1 MSPMEKATKEE
12 KLEYL
17 ENKLRDLEKQLEKKV
32 GRSQYTFEH
41 GGDGWHDNASW
52 EGICQ
57 DVGVLSALIR
67 DLKLAIKKLKSEQ
80 EPTAT

>member
-1 MSPMEKATKEE
+1 MKKATKEE

-17 ENKLRDLEKQLEKKV
+17 ESKLKDLEKQLEEKV
-32 GRSQYTFEH
+32 GKSQYAYEH

-67 DLKLAIKKLKSEQ
+67 DLKLAIKKLKSESNSN
-80 EPTAT
+80 